1 MPHAPRV
8 VPPWQ
13 TPFMSQQ
20 PAAQFCG
27 LQLLAEPPAVAPP
40 PVAIPP
46 LAPPPVPPSRRK
58 KLPPPVPL
66 PPSMIGVWQVP
77 ALQTWPVRQST
88 LDMQRVGC
96 LPPHAPAKERMKKAL
111 HAATTWG

>member
-27 LQLLAEPPAVAPP
+27 LHPLARPPPEEPP
-40 PVAIPP
+40 PVAPV
-46 LAPPPVPPSRRK
+46 PPPVPPSRRK
-58 KLPPPVPL
+58 KPPPPPPVPL
-66 PPSMIGVWQVP
+66 PPSKIGVWQVP
-77 ALQTWPVRQST
+77 ALQT
-88 LDMQRVGC
+88 
-96 LPPHAPAKERMKKAL
+96 
-111 HAATTWG
+111 